1 MVLQLIFGNTFCID
15 VNLQDRDCNIENKHF
30 TLGGYTVGISFR
42 GCIRNIERD
51 YKPLDLKGTD
61 FTSKDI
67 QVGTCGLLDRYI
79 IS

>member
-1 MVLQLIFGNTFCID
+1 M
-15 VNLQDRDCNIENKHF
+15 
-30 TLGGYTVGISFR
+30 GISFR

-79 IS
+79 ISEISFRLISSKDTLVVQ

>member
-1 MVLQLIFGNTFCID
+1 M
-15 VNLQDRDCNIENKHF
+15 
-30 TLGGYTVGISFR
+30 GISFR

-79 IS
+79 ISDLF